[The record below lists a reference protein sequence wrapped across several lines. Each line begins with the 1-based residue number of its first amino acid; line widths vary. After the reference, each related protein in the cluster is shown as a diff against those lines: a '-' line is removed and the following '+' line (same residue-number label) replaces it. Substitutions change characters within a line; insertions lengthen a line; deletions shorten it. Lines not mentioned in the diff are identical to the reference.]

1 MVRVLVI
8 QELGTKALV
17 LDLSKR
23 FGAQV
28 RHVLVRVELGKGNDA
43 MHHQIAELSL
53 PLAAAVVAR
62 SGLVGRFKPINHS
75 VVVGVDD
82 GGLSLGET

>member
-1 MVRVLVI
+1 M
-8 QELGTKALV
+8 LGF
-17 LDLSKR
+17 SKR

-28 RHVLVRVELGKGNDA
+28 RHVLICVDLGEGNDA
-43 MHHQIAELSL
+43 MHHQIAEL

-75 VVVGVDD
+75 VVVGVDN